1 MGDRLR
7 NSILEYKIISLGI
20 SGYNSGQNFIR
31 HDKFSEKDTRR
42 NQKHDFTRNIC
53 PLFDNFRQL
62 DKFIL
67 CHKPFHSLRVIG
79 SQNSP
84 QGKLFKHNETD
95 QKLLPR
101 TSLMDLKGN
110 KKAFQSN
117 NSRPLGNSLCF
128 IVNYFEHVCGLGGV
142 PAW

>member
-1 MGDRLR
+1 M
-7 NSILEYKIISLGI
+7 
-20 SGYNSGQNFIR
+20 
-31 HDKFSEKDTRR
+31 FSKKDTRR
-42 NQKHDFTRNIC
+42 NQTRNIC

-62 DKFIL
+62 DKFIP

-95 QKLLPR
+95 QKSLPR
-101 TSLMDLKGN
+101 TSLMNLKGN

-117 NSRPLGNSLCF
+117 NSRPLANSLCF
-128 IVNYFEHVCGLGGV
+128 IVNYFEHGCGLGGGV